1 MDYSFN
7 GLPVHIL
14 IVHAVVIV
22 VPVAAIVVLLATVWP
37 RARRWFGLV
46 TPILGV
52 IAAAFVYVAKEAG
65 EWLKDRLPD
74 SPLIQEHADLGDT
87 LLPWAIALA
96 VLSIVVY
103 GWYRVVDKRAAD
115 EAPSA
120 LVRRIVAIILAVA
133 AVVVVP
139 AGIIT
144 TVIIGESGSRA
155 VWEGSFSD
163 TPLDPAP

>member
-1 MDYSFN
+1 MDFSFN
-7 GLPVHIL
+7 GLPLHIL

-22 VPVAAIVVLLATVWP
+22 VPVAAIVVLLAAVWP

-52 IAAAFVYVAKEAG
+52 VAAALVYVAKEAG
-65 EWLKDRLPD
+65 EWLEGPPARLPAHPEARRARRHPAAVGD
-74 SPLIQEHADLGDT
+74 RAGRALRRRSTSGTASSSVARRTRPRRRWCDASSP
-87 LLPWAIALA
+87 
-96 VLSIVVY
+96 IV
-103 GWYRVVDKRAAD
+103 
-115 EAPSA
+115 
-120 LVRRIVAIILAVA
+120 LAVA

-139 AGIIT
+139 AGIVT

-163 TPLDPAP
+163 TPLDK

>member
-1 MDYSFN
+1 MDYSFS
-7 GLPVHIL
+7 GLPLHIL
-14 IVHAVVIV
+14 LVHAVVIV
-22 VPVAAIVVLLATVWP
+22 VPVAAIVVLLAAVWP
-37 RARRWFGLV
+37 RARRWLGLA

-52 IAAAFVYVAKEAG
+52 LAAALVYVAKEAG

-74 SPLIQEHADLGDT
+74 SPLIQEHAELGDT

-96 VLSIVVY
+96 VLSIAVY
-103 GWYRVVDKRAAD
+103 FWYLVIGRRAD
-115 EAPSA
+115 DSAPSPA
-120 LVRRIVAIILAVA
+120 VRRIVAIILAVA

-163 TPLDPAP
+163 TPLEK

>member
-7 GLPVHIL
+7 GLPLHIL

-22 VPVAAIVVLLATVWP
+22 MPVAAVVVLLATVWP

-52 IAAAFVYVAKEAG
+52 VAAILVYVAKEAG
-65 EWLKDRLPD
+65 EWLEARLPD
-74 SPLIQEHADLGDT
+74 SPLIQKHADLGGT

-96 VLSIVVY
+96 VLSVVVY
-103 GWYRVVDKRAAD
+103 VWYRFIERRPSD
-115 EAPSA
+115 ESPPA
-120 LVRRIVAIILAVA
+120 LVRRVVAVVLAVA

-139 AGIIT
+139 AGIVT

-155 VWEGSFSD
+155 VWDGSFSE
-163 TPLDPAP
+163 TPLDE